1 VTEPSTDRDD
11 RGTHAWVTVSEAA
24 ERAGVDTGTVRHWY
38 RSGQIPTQ
46 RSEGERGAF
55 LVPLEAVLS
64 LVGDRET
71 VIDVAP
77 SAGEIEVT
85 YWSLQ
90 AEAATADAEAARR
103 EASQAR
109 QRLIAT
115 EEQLGF
121 LRSQLAEASE
131 EARNLREQLEA
142 AAAQLQQTRSEVDR
156 LRKEAAEAGSIT
168 DFAWLE
174 RAPTYES
181 PVRPQERR
189 PDAVSE
195 LFASVQKDP
204 DSATV
209 VADDVAESVLPGTE
223 ASEEV
228 AGVSDE
234 PDEPDEPTPAPEP
247 DPPRPGYGYH
257 DDDVFPNSPK
267 RDR

>member
-1 VTEPSTDRDD
+1 MTDPTDRDD
-11 RGTHAWVTVSEAA
+11 RGTQAWVTVGDAA

-55 LVPLEAVLS
+55 LVPLDAVLS

-71 VIDVAP
+71 ATDVAP

-103 EASQAR
+103 EASQAT

-115 EEQLGF
+115 EEQLDF

-131 EARNLREQLEA
+131 EARNLREQLAA
-142 AAAQLQQTRSEVDR
+142 AAAQAQQARSEVDR

-189 PDAVSE
+189 PDPVSE

-204 DSATV
+204 DSPMP
-209 VADDVAESVLPGTE
+209 VANEVAESSPPEVGAP
-223 ASEEV
+223 EEV
-228 AGVSDE
+228 AVLPEVDE
-234 PDEPDEPTPAPEP
+234 PNEPPPVPEP
-247 DPPRPGYGYH
+247 DAPLPGYGYH
-257 DDDVFPNSPK
+257 DDDVFPNPQK
-267 RDR
+267 RER